1 MSGSVSTAV
10 DELSPALAGAEAE
23 GGEAAGAPTTA
34 PPGPA
39 AVSLRAQVCVHLGWA
54 TPACYQSAVYQAI
67 FFLIPDFLL
76 KLNSRVL
83 TLCVCVCVCVCM
95 CVCFKFSFVF

>member
-1 MSGSVSTAV
+1 MSGSVPTAV

-23 GGEAAGAPTTA
+23 GGEAAGAPTTV

-54 TPACYQSAVYQAI
+54 TPACYQSAGYQAI

-76 KLNSRVL
+76 KLKSVNS
-83 TLCVCVCVCVCM
+83 VCVCVCVCM
-95 CVCFKFSFVF
+95 CVCFKFSFVC